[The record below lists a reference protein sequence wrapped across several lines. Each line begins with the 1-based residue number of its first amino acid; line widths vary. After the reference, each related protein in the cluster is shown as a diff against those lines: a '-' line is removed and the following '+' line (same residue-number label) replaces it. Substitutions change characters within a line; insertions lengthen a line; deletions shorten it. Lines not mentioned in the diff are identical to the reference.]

1 MATLS
6 FTTGVVPVKIACGC
20 SEISRAGRVR
30 AVIARATTDDSDV
43 VARERSDI
51 PEDSR
56 WINPPVPPESM
67 LKDGPK
73 KVRFRD
79 RHRGA
84 CESSPTGNEKKKY
97 LALRAGA
104 AARVSFPFPRRDDE
118 CARNPDRAP
127 ARPSRRVS
135 LATHPLT
142 RSFPFFPFLSSLARA
157 DVLGAFLLGAYGED
171 CARGHRGDGCDARR
185 ASPARAIPDYAVNGA
200 MATAGATAAAVF
212 IRATSGRGDA
222 LPTPAA
228 ALAEAPSPPRRRRR
242 RRSSPGSDSEPEP
255 DVSSLDAKALAI
267 QLLDEIPTWQKALAA
282 GVPATALLR

>member
-30 AVIARATTDDSDV
+30 AVIARATTDDGDV

-84 CESSPTGNEKKKY
+84 CESSPTGTEKKKY

-104 AARVSFPFPRRDDE
+104 AARVSFPFPA
-118 CARNPDRAP
+118 AR
-127 ARPSRRVS
+127 RRVRAESRPRARAS
-135 LATHPLT
+135 LATRLP
-142 RSFPFFPFLSSLARA
+142 RDASSDPFLS
-157 DVLGAFLLGAYGED
+157 FLSFPLLS
-171 CARGHRGDGCDARR
+171 RARR
-185 ASPARAIPDYAVNGA
+185 RP
-200 MATAGATAAAVF
+200 
-212 IRATSGRGDA
+212 GR
-222 LPTPAA
+222 LP
-228 ALAEAPSPPRRRRR
+228 LGRVRRRL
-242 RRSSPGSDSEPEP
+242 RSRAS
-255 DVSSLDAKALAI
+255 
-267 QLLDEIPTWQKALAA
+267 
-282 GVPATALLR
+282 R

>member
-30 AVIARATTDDSDV
+30 AVIARATTDDGDV

-84 CESSPTGNEKKKY
+84 CESSPTGTEKKKY

-104 AARVSFPFPRRDDE
+104 TARVHFLLRGETTSARGIPTARPRVPRD
-118 CARNPDRAP
+118 AS
-127 ARPSRRVS
+127 PSRRI
-135 LATHPLT
+135 L
-142 RSFPFFPFLSSLARA
+142 
-157 DVLGAFLLGAYGED
+157 
-171 CARGHRGDGCDARR
+171 
-185 ASPARAIPDYAVNGA
+185 
-200 MATAGATAAAVF
+200 
-212 IRATSGRGDA
+212 
-222 LPTPAA
+222 
-228 ALAEAPSPPRRRRR
+228 
-242 RRSSPGSDSEPEP
+242 
-255 DVSSLDAKALAI
+255 
-267 QLLDEIPTWQKALAA
+267 
-282 GVPATALLR
+282 

>member
-30 AVIARATTDDSDV
+30 AVIARATTDDGDV

-185 ASPARAIPDYAVNGA
+185 ASPRARHPGLRRQRRHGHRRRHRRRRLHPRHLRSRRCASDP
-200 MATAGATAAAVF
+200 
-212 IRATSGRGDA
+212 RGG
-222 LPTPAA
+222 PRGSPAA
-228 ALAEAPSPPRRRRR
+228 ARRRRR
-242 RRSSPGSDSEPEP
+242 RACLRGSRFRARAGCLVAGRQSAGDST
-255 DVSSLDAKALAI
+255 S
-267 QLLDEIPTWQKALAA
+267 
-282 GVPATALLR
+282 G